1 MNSCKERFVSK
12 LSEIENL
19 ENSVKKITKS
29 TVDQN
34 KANIHKLIPILSITR
49 KGLLQNAADL
59 KITQNFEDQLLFT
72 DEFEDKIFTPEIVD
86 KLKNDKI
93 SDIKISNLDSNY
105 IESSKISL
113 EIRDCNLQN
122 KIRKLQWVTPYMLGI
137 ENFDDREASND
148 QKFLE
153 SAITKIIELD
163 AVCTPGQ
170 KLRRIMEATKMLLD
184 TKHIETKEI
193 GKNSNSQENLCET
206 SHFSADDLTPLIIM
220 LIIRSNPAM
229 LLTNLFFIEL
239 FYDSDILNSGQ
250 EAFLFTQ
257 FSSAVRW
264 LESEQ
269 ANSNKNF
276 RVTFEQFQAYR
287 STCAFPEEIMKRS
300 PKVMD
305 RSLRKV
311 EQDVST

>member
-19 ENSVKKITKS
+19 ENSVQKISKT

-34 KANIHKLIPILSITR
+34 KANIHKLIPILSVTR
-49 KGLLQNAADL
+49 RGLLQNAADL
-59 KITQNFEDQLLFT
+59 KITQNFDDQLLFT

-105 IESSKISL
+105 IESSKLSL

-153 SAITKIIELD
+153 SAITKI
-163 AVCTPGQ
+163 
-170 KLRRIMEATKMLLD
+170 
-184 TKHIETKEI
+184 
-193 GKNSNSQENLCET
+193 
-206 SHFSADDLTPLIIM
+206 
-220 LIIRSNPAM
+220 
-229 LLTNLFFIEL
+229 
-239 FYDSDILNSGQ
+239 
-250 EAFLFTQ
+250 
-257 FSSAVRW
+257 SSWTRFVR
-264 LESEQ
+264 Q
-269 ANSNKNF
+269 
-276 RVTFEQFQAYR
+276 
-287 STCAFPEEIMKRS
+287 
-300 PKVMD
+300 D
-305 RSLRKV
+305 RN
-311 EQDVST
+311 